1 MGRCLAFEVV
11 LGGADIGVPH
21 ELLDIVELAAGLFE
35 PVGEGGAQGMG
46 GGAFGNAG
54 GADGSGDGALNTSG
68 VQVVPPDCV
77 GAGVYGEVTRGE
89 HVLPFPG
96 FVGRGVF
103 AGQGRGHGD
112 RDIGVSVVEA
122 AHPLKVETEAL

>member
-68 VQVVPPDCV
+68 VQVVPPDWV

-103 AGQGRGHGD
+103 AGQGRGM
-112 RDIGVSVVEA
+112 
-122 AHPLKVETEAL
+122 ETGTSG